1 MTARL
6 VLMFC
11 FGGAHCHVSRP
22 RWFPT
27 LRACERALLGMTAH
41 AARVVGGCV
50 VAQCVVR

>member
-6 VLMFC
+6 VLMLC

-27 LRACERALLGMTAH
+27 LRACELALPSMTAH
-41 AARVVGGCV
+41 AARVVRGRV